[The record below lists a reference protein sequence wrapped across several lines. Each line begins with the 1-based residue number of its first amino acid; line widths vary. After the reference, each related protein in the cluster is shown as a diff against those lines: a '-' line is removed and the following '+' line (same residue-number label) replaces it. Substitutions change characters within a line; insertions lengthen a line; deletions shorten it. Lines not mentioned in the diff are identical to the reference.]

1 MGVFIVCFVVDTM
14 SFIALKNYR
23 LECKM
28 YVNFQAVSICH
39 ELLTGLDYI
48 LLPKE
53 VIIYVKMSCI
63 LEEAKIE
70 QYHLSQ
76 SLSKSLHLHVDAA
89 SG

>member
-1 MGVFIVCFVVDTM
+1 MCVFLVCFVIDIM

-28 YVNFQAVSICH
+28 YVNFQTVSICH
-39 ELLTGLDYI
+39 ELHTALDYI

-53 VIIYVKMSCI
+53 VIIYVKMPCI

-70 QYHLSQ
+70 QYHLRQ
-76 SLSKSLHLHVDAA
+76 SLSKSLNLHVDAA
-89 SG
+89 N